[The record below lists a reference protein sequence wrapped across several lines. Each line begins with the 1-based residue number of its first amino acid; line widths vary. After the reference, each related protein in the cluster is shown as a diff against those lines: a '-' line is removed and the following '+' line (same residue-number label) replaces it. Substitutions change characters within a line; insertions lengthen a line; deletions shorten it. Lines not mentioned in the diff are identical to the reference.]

1 MERGRTVNQLTA
13 SCRKVEKGVYLL
25 KTSEAK
31 ATAVPGAVKQK
42 LPKKR
47 SFIAFYIYIC
57 SAADYIIFFLSLQL
71 NLKIEK
77 FKSNRH
83 PGNLWCGPPLLSFT
97 AERDTH
103 TDVRSQKYDLC
114 TYFYSIPSQR
124 PQG

>member
-1 MERGRTVNQLTA
+1 M
-13 SCRKVEKGVYLL
+13 YLL

-31 ATAVPGAVKQK
+31 ATAVPGVVKQK
-42 LPKKR
+42 LPKKTK
-47 SFIAFYIYIC
+47 FLHFTFAALQTIYN
-57 SAADYIIFFLSLQL
+57 FFLSLQL

-83 PGNLWCGPPLLSFT
+83 HGNLWCGPPLLSFT